1 VYKGIFGRLWNG
13 FFNKNKKQSFCF
25 WTIPTILVGIA
36 MIVIGL
42 GHGYFQRRREND
54 FEEELEEEEKS

>member
-1 VYKGIFGRLWNG
+1 MN
-13 FFNKNKKQSFCF
+13 
-25 WTIPTILVGIA
+25 
-36 MIVIGL
+36 VIGL